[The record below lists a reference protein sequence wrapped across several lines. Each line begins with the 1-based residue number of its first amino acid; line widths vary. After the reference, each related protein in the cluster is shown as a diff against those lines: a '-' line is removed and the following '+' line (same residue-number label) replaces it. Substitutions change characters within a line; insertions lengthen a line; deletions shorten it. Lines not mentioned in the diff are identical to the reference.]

1 MDGEKMTKKRANEL
15 IKIVGSPNKLE
26 RLSLSELR
34 NILKECYSS
43 LMTDLA
49 VKSLKRKYAK

>member
-1 MDGEKMTKKRANEL
+1 MTKKRANEL